1 MSQPSTK
8 PTENPVASTPEK
20 MPDLVVVQSTA
31 AASPPS
37 TAKVPASATTTTPAS
52 PPSTAK
58 APASATTTA
67 PAAPPSTTTA
77 SAATT
82 TPPPKSG
89 KLGRGLDS
97 LLGPTSKMTPLDKK
111 EGLTLLPLSALTAGT
126 YQPRTNF
133 NVEEMQDLTDSIRE
147 NGVLQPILV
156 RPTGKTDKFDNILY
170 EIIAGERRWR
180 ASKEAGR
187 QTIPVVIKHLTDKQA
202 LESGLIENI
211 QRHDLNPLEEAIGY
225 ERLLSEFNYTQA
237 NLSKSLG
244 KSRSH
249 IANTLRLLS
258 LPDSVQKYVRES
270 LISAGHARALI
281 NFPKAQELAQLI
293 VHKNLS
299 VRQTERLVSD
309 YNKAPF
315 DLNNPPSD
323 GTDQNATEAKA
334 PRKTASSSQKKALS
348 EGGEDVAA
356 LEEELS
362 NALSLKSNIIFK
374 PDQSGHVQIRF
385 KNPTELDKLMSL
397 IFGAL

>member
-1 MSQPSTK
+1 MSQPNTKSTDK
-8 PTENPVASTPEK
+8 PVASTPEK
-20 MPDLVVVQSTA
+20 MPDLTVVQPTTSTA
-31 AASPPS
+31 PTLTPS
-37 TAKVPASATTTTPAS
+37 AL
-52 PPSTAK
+52 
-58 APASATTTA
+58 
-67 PAAPPSTTTA
+67 
-77 SAATT
+77 
-82 TPPPKSG
+82 PPKSG

-97 LLGPTSKMTPLDKK
+97 LLGPTSQMTPLDKK
-111 EGLTLLPLSALTAGT
+111 EGLTMLPLSALTAGA

-133 NVEEMQDLTDSIRE
+133 SVEEMQDLTDSIRE

-156 RPTGKTDKFDNILY
+156 RPTGKTDKFDNVLY

-187 QTIPVVIKHLTDKQA
+187 KTIPVVIKHLTDKQA

-225 ERLLSEFNYTQA
+225 DRLLSEFNYTQA

-258 LPDSVQKYVRES
+258 LPDSVQKYVRDS

-293 VHKNLS
+293 IDKTLS

-323 GTDQNATEAKA
+323 DTDQRPLPEAKA
-334 PRKTASSSQKKALS
+334 PKKTATSPKRVLS

-362 NALSLKSNIIFK
+362 NALSLKSSITFK

>member
-8 PTENPVASTPEK
+8 PTETPATSTAEK
-20 MPDLVVVQSTA
+20 MPELTVVQSTTSVA
-31 AASPPS
+31 AQPTTTSTLPS
-37 TAKVPASATTTTPAS
+37 TAASLPL
-52 PPSTAK
+52 
-58 APASATTTA
+58 
-67 PAAPPSTTTA
+67 
-77 SAATT
+77 
-82 TPPPKSG
+82 KSG

-97 LLGPTSKMTPLDKK
+97 LLGPTSQMSPLDKK
-111 EGLTLLPLSALTAGT
+111 EGLTMLPLSALTAGT

-133 NVEEMQDLTDSIRE
+133 NRDEMQDLTDSIRE

-156 RPTGKTDKFDNILY
+156 RPTGKTDKFDNVLY

-187 QTIPVVIKHLTDKQA
+187 KTIPVVIKHLTDKQA

-225 ERLLSEFNYTQA
+225 NRLLSEFNYTQA

-258 LPDSVQKYVRES
+258 LPDAVQKYIRDS
-270 LISAGHARALI
+270 LISAGHARTLI
-281 NFPKAQELAQLI
+281 NFPKAEELAQLI
-293 VHKNLS
+293 IDKTLS
-299 VRQTERLVSD
+299 VRQTERLVAD
-309 YNKAPF
+309 YNKEPF

-323 GTDQNATEAKA
+323 NIQNAIPEAKA
-334 PRKTASSSQKKALS
+334 LKRTASPSQKRALS

-356 LEEELS
+356 LEDELS
-362 NALSLKSNIIFK
+362 KALSLKSTITFK
-374 PDQSGHVQIRF
+374 PDQSGHIQIRF

>member
-1 MSQPSTK
+1 M
-8 PTENPVASTPEK
+8 
-20 MPDLVVVQSTA
+20 
-31 AASPPS
+31 
-37 TAKVPASATTTTPAS
+37 
-52 PPSTAK
+52 
-58 APASATTTA
+58 
-67 PAAPPSTTTA
+67 
-77 SAATT
+77 
-82 TPPPKSG
+82 
-89 KLGRGLDS
+89 
-97 LLGPTSKMTPLDKK
+97 
-111 EGLTLLPLSALTAGT
+111 LPLSALTAGT

-133 NVEEMQDLTDSIRE
+133 HAGEMQDLTDSIRS

-156 RPTGKTDKFDNILY
+156 RPTGKTDKFDNPSY

-187 QTIPVVIKHLTDKQA
+187 KTIPVVIKHLTDKQA

-258 LPDSVQKYVRES
+258 LSDSVQKYVRDS

-281 NFPKAQELAQLI
+281 NFPKAEELAQLI
-293 VHKNLS
+293 VDKTLS
-299 VRQTERLVSD
+299 VRQTERLVAD
-309 YNKAPF
+309 YNKEPF
-315 DLNNPPSD
+315 DLNNPPS
-323 GTDQNATEAKA
+323 GEGEQSTSSET
-334 PRKTASSSQKKALS
+334 KTSKKASSPSQKRALS

-356 LEEELS
+356 LEDELS
-362 NALSLKSNIIFK
+362 KALSLKSTITFK
-374 PDQSGHVQIRF
+374 PDQSGHIQIRF
-385 KNPTELDKLMSL
+385 KNPAELDKLMNL